1 MVVDDDAS
9 DIDESYDKIKAIIDR
24 KHQQNKKLKEARTH
38 QAEQLRLVNDQL
50 EHSRAKAKKL
60 EEEREALFRTE
71 SELRH
76 QLSAARAANTAL
88 QRTIAESKEQQQ
100 RQLQANADL
109 TKQMVQQGEQAETIQ
124 SLQEQIDNHQQR
136 YTSLEAHV
144 ETCRIREAETEKK
157 LTDQREACEELRDQ
171 IKKAETRIDLLG
183 AENRSFF
190 QGIVR
195 REQELEELKKVNAVV
210 DRKNRAIRGL
220 QEGQDEAMEANKQ
233 LRKDVANLGA
243 ELAVDRGLTEVDGAR
258 MHQALARGSL
268 TAELVDRLTQ
278 NAFFEDCLLEK
289 ITERAVLVARASSHS
304 QPSRP
309 ELTGPR
315 PKRRRTAPALS
326 EPPLT

>member
-1 MVVDDDAS
+1 
-9 DIDESYDKIKAIIDR
+9 
-24 KHQQNKKLKEARTH
+24 
-38 QAEQLRLVNDQL
+38 
-50 EHSRAKAKKL
+50 
-60 EEEREALFRTE
+60 
-71 SELRH
+71 
-76 QLSAARAANTAL
+76 L
-88 QRTIAESKEQQQ
+88 QRTIAESKEQHQ

-109 TKQMVQQGEQAETIQ
+109 TEQIVQQAEQAETIQ
-124 SLQEQIDNHQQR
+124 SLQEQIDNHRQR

-144 ETCRIREAETEKK
+144 ETCRIREAETENR
-157 LTDQREACEELRDQ
+157 LTDQREACEKLRDQ

-183 AENRSFF
+183 AENRNFF
-190 QGIVR
+190 QGILR

-220 QEGQDEAMEANKQ
+220 QDETMEANKQ

-258 MHQALARGSL
+258 MLQALARGSL

-304 QPSRP
+304 QPSPP
-309 ELTGPR
+309 EQTGPR